1 MRILMISDVYFPRIN
16 GVSTSIQTFKQE
28 FEKLGHEVIL
38 IAPDYPQK
46 YAIDDSII
54 RIRSRAVLFDPED
67 RMMHYRAILKEIPRL
82 ESYGF
87 DLVHIHTPF
96 VAHYAGAKVAEA
108 LGIPCIV
115 TYHTLFEEYLHHY
128 IPILP
133 KRFLKA
139 FARRFSRSQ
148 CNQVDAIVAPSS
160 VIVGLL
166 EEYGVEKP
174 ISVIPT
180 GIYTAN
186 FSIGDGNKF
195 RQEYNIGKDRKLLL
209 NVGRVAHEKNLSLL
223 LQMFQQLLDRI
234 PEACL
239 VIAGEGPAR
248 ESCRR
253 QAAELG
259 ISESVLFV
267 GYLDRASQL
276 IDCYHSADLFVFSSM
291 TETQGLVLL
300 EAIAAG
306 TPVVSIAA
314 MGTRDILNDCAAA
327 KIVPDDARQF
337 SDTVAAVLQSPSMM
351 EELKRNCRDV
361 SRVWDA
367 TTMATKML
375 IFYEKNLGSSADDEQ
390 SLQNIEEVY

>member
-38 IAPDYPQK
+38 VAPDYPQD
-46 YAIDDSII
+46 YPVDNSII
-54 RIRSRAVLFDPED
+54 RIHSRAVMFDPED
-67 RMMHYRAILKEIPRL
+67 RMMHYRAILKELPTL
-82 ESYGF
+82 ETYDF

-96 VAHYAGAKVAEA
+96 VAHYAGVKVAEE

-128 IPILP
+128 IPFLP
-133 KRFLKA
+133 RRFLKA

-160 VIVGLL
+160 VIVELL
-166 EEYGVEKP
+166 EEYGVQKP

-186 FSIGDGNKF
+186 FSNGDGSKF
-195 RQEYNIGKDRKLLL
+195 RQEYGITEDKKLLL
-209 NVGRVAHEKNLSLL
+209 NVGRVAHEKNLGLL
-223 LQMFQQLLDRI
+223 LLMFKQLLEKV

-248 ESCRR
+248 ETCRQ
-253 QAAELG
+253 QAAQLG
-259 ISESVLFV
+259 ITKGVHFV
-267 GYLDRASQL
+267 GYLDRSSQL
-276 IDCYHSADLFVFSSM
+276 VDCYHSADLFVFSSM

-300 EAIAAG
+300 EAIAAN

-314 MGTRDILNDCAAA
+314 MGTRDILNDCSAA
-327 KIVPDDARQF
+327 KIAPNDAGVF
-337 SDTVAAVLQSPSMM
+337 SETVADLLNNSQEMAELQ
-351 EELKRNCRDV
+351 RNCPEV
-361 SRVWDA
+361 SRAWDA

-375 IFYEKNLGSSADDEQ
+375 VFYERNLNPPAGDQQA
-390 SLQNIEEVY
+390 LQNIEEVF